1 MDKFSWY
8 EAKTVEEALEQV
20 NATAS
25 EVLSFKKTEDT
36 AVLKSGGIDLLDL
49 MKEGLVNPSKV
60 VNIRRIPGLYT
71 ITYDKR
77 KGLTLGAN
85 TTIAQL
91 EEDQT
96 IKDQYLALHQAAS
109 HVGTPQIRNMATLGG
124 NLAQRT
130 RCWYFRSQD
139 HPCLRKG
146 GRTCFARNGEN
157 ENHAVMKNGGCV
169 SVHASSV
176 ATALM
181 AFGANVEIMNARGEK
196 KTVLLDDFFVAPWDD
211 VTRENVLKADE
222 LITAVIIPP
231 TDNKTKSYYIKQG
244 ARESHDWALA
254 DVAVVANLSGSN
266 IKKASV
272 VLGAAAPV
280 PIHAKPAADALAGKA
295 VSEATAVAAAEAA
308 MEGATPLQ
316 HNAYKVPLFEAVI
329 KRTILK
335 LA

>member
-25 EVLSFKKTEDT
+25 EVLSLKKTEDT

-60 VNIRRIPGLYT
+60 VNIRQIPGLDT
-71 ITYDKR
+71 ISYDKR
-77 KGLTLGAN
+77 KGLTIGAN
-85 TTIAQL
+85 ATIAQL

-109 HVGTPQIRNMATLGG
+109 HVATPQIRNMATLGG

-139 HPCLRKG
+139 HPCFRKG
-146 GRTCFARNGEN
+146 GSTCFARNGEN
-157 ENHAVMKNGGCV
+157 ENHAIMKNGSCI
-169 SVHASSV
+169 SIHASSV
-176 ATALM
+176 ATALI
-181 AFGANVEIMNARGEK
+181 AFGASVEIMNGKGEK
-196 KTVLLDDFFVAPWDD
+196 KQVLLDDFFVAPGDD
-211 VTRENVLKADE
+211 VTRENILKADE
-222 LITAVIIPP
+222 LITAVILPP

-244 ARESHDWALA
+244 ARESYDWALA
-254 DVAVVANLSGSN
+254 DVAVVANISGSN
-266 IKKASV
+266 VKKASV
-272 VLGAAAPV
+272 VLGAVAPIPV
-280 PIHAKPAADALAGKA
+280 NSKSGAEALTGKA
-295 VSEATAVAAAEAA
+295 ISEATALAVAEAS
-308 MEGATPLQ
+308 MESATPLER
-316 HNAYKVPLFEAVI
+316 NAYKVPLCKAII
-329 KRTILK
+329 KRTVLK